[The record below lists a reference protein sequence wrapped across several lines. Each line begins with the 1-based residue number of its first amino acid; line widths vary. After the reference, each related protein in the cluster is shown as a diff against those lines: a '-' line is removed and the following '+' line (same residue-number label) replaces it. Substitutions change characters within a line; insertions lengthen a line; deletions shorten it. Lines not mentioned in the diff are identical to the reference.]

1 MKTALTA
8 VLLACGMLTSDIHA
22 HSAINTANPES
33 EFFCAVSA
41 KQDGNVIDPIGD
53 SERYSAVVY
62 NNRNG
67 LPTSE
72 ANAIAETSDGFIW
85 IGSYSGLVRYDG
97 NTFERIDSTTGIA
110 NVGSLFV
117 DSRDRLWVGTNDAGV
132 AMMERGIFRMW
143 KEEDG
148 LDSLHIGM
156 ITEDDDGYIYVSTTS
171 GVYVFDENLQ
181 MTPVEDP
188 RVKGM
193 YVDVLRTGNDGLIYG
208 ISSEDDIFVLDKDKV
223 VRYIGRDDYDIEG
236 VLYLFPDPDKTGEMY
251 FGTDESVFY
260 RGSITDKLT
269 VTEEID
275 ISPLFGVMDIEK
287 IGGRIWITGRN
298 GIGALDGDQFHYL
311 GDLPLNNSVGSVMAD
326 YEGNLWFTSTRQG
339 VMKIVPNQFANV
351 FERFG
356 IPERVVNTTCM
367 VGDQLFIG
375 TDTGLIVTEGDVL
388 SPGIP
393 IEHAQYADG
402 EVIKAS
408 TLEVFLDGCR
418 IRSIIKDRN
427 DRIWIST
434 WRALGLVCYDHGNV
448 TVFTEKDGLVSNHLR
463 AISVTS
469 DGSILVAAT
478 GGANVIKDGR
488 VIASYG
494 TEDGIENP
502 ETLTVAEG
510 TDGDIILGSDG
521 GGMYVINE
529 DGTRCISTRDGLSSG
544 IVMRVKKD
552 PNRKLYWI
560 VTSNSL
566 AYMTEDYQVTTIRNF
581 PYSNNFDLYENS
593 QDEMW
598 VLSSNGIYVLPTEDL
613 LSDGEINPVHYSMD
627 NGLPCI
633 TTANSYSY
641 LSDTGDLYISGNTG
655 VAKVNIER
663 PLENILDLTVSVP
676 FVDVDGV
683 RIYPDANGDFHIPSK
698 MHKLTVYS
706 YVFNFSLTNPTV
718 MYRLDG
724 FDSED
729 MTVLRSELGPVDYTN
744 LPGGTYRF
752 VIKLKD
758 SQGHTGKRI
767 SVRIIKEKALY
778 EQTWFYGLIVLL
790 SFAALFGLIR
800 FIIRKKTQSL
810 EKKHREEVR
819 KARLNTELKTAG
831 QIQESMLPHEFP
843 PFPDRNEFEIYASM
857 TPAREVG
864 GDFYDFFLIDRDHLC
879 MVMADVSGKGIPA
892 SLFMMISKVILQS
905 CAMLGNNAAE
915 ILTRTNEA
923 LCSNNQVEMFVTIWV
938 GILDLRT
945 GRITAANAGH
955 EYPAIMKNGVFT
967 LLKDKHGFVV
977 GGMDNVKYHEYEID
991 LEPGDKIFLYT
1002 DGVPEATDAKNN
1014 MYGTD
1019 RMLET
1024 LNQYA
1029 DASPEQILA
1038 EVHES
1043 VNRFVKDAEQF
1054 DDMTMLCLKY
1064 NGTANQPAETPKTE
1078 NGQKG

>member
-1 MKTALTA
+1 
-8 VLLACGMLTSDIHA
+8 
-22 HSAINTANPES
+22 
-33 EFFCAVSA
+33 
-41 KQDGNVIDPIGD
+41 
-53 SERYSAVVY
+53 
-62 NNRNG
+62 
-67 LPTSE
+67 
-72 ANAIAETSDGFIW
+72 
-85 IGSYSGLVRYDG
+85 
-97 NTFERIDSTTGIA
+97 
-110 NVGSLFV
+110 
-117 DSRDRLWVGTNDAGV
+117 
-132 AMMERGIFRMW
+132 
-143 KEEDG
+143 
-148 LDSLHIGM
+148 
-156 ITEDDDGYIYVSTTS
+156 
-171 GVYVFDENLQ
+171 
-181 MTPVEDP
+181 
-188 RVKGM
+188 
-193 YVDVLRTGNDGLIYG
+193 
-208 ISSEDDIFVLDKDKV
+208 
-223 VRYIGRDDYDIEG
+223 
-236 VLYLFPDPDKTGEMY
+236 
-251 FGTDESVFY
+251 
-260 RGSITDKLT
+260 
-269 VTEEID
+269 
-275 ISPLFGVMDIEK
+275 
-287 IGGRIWITGRN
+287 
-298 GIGALDGDQFHYL
+298 
-311 GDLPLNNSVGSVMAD
+311 
-326 YEGNLWFTSTRQG
+326 
-339 VMKIVPNQFANV
+339 
-351 FERFG
+351 
-356 IPERVVNTTCM
+356 
-367 VGDQLFIG
+367 
-375 TDTGLIVTEGDVL
+375 
-388 SPGIP
+388 
-393 IEHAQYADG
+393 
-402 EVIKAS
+402 
-408 TLEVFLDGCR
+408 
-418 IRSIIKDRN
+418 
-427 DRIWIST
+427 
-434 WRALGLVCYDHGNV
+434 
-448 TVFTEKDGLVSNHLR
+448 
-463 AISVTS
+463 
-469 DGSILVAAT
+469 
-478 GGANVIKDGR
+478 
-488 VIASYG
+488 
-494 TEDGIENP
+494 
-502 ETLTVAEG
+502 
-510 TDGDIILGSDG
+510 
-521 GGMYVINE
+521 MYVINE

-843 PFPDRNEFEIYASM
+843 PFPDRHEFEIYASM